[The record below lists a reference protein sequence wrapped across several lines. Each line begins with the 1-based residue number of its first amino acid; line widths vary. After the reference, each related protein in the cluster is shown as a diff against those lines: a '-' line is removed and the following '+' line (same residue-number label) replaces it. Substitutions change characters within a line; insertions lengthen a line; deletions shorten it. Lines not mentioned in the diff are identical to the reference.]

1 MRRAR
6 SRRFDLCR
14 RAGRGALGRVPP
26 SRPRPARRGGGVN
39 VPLQDKIAVVTGG
52 SGAIGSAIVAALEQ
66 QGARAVSLDVAQAPS
81 GGLYQACD
89 VGDDASVSSALAA
102 VQRDYG
108 RLDLVVHAAG
118 ISREGVLWK
127 LAVEDWDAVQRV
139 NLRGAFLLLRHAIP
153 LMRAGGGGRIVLIG
167 SINGSRGKF
176 GTAAYSASKAGLIA
190 LAKTAAREVATFRHP
205 CECRRTGMGAHSPD
219 QDHAAG
225 HSRRCPV
232 GKPAGKLCRTRRRGR
247 RGRLSM
253 RTRCAADYR
262 PDPSRG
268 RWAILGSA

>member
-1 MRRAR
+1 M
-6 SRRFDLCR
+6 
-14 RAGRGALGRVPP
+14 
-26 SRPRPARRGGGVN
+26 N
-39 VPLQDKIAVVTGG
+39 VPLQNKIAVVTGG
-52 SGAIGSAIVAALEQ
+52 SGAIGSAIVAALQ
-66 QGARAVSLDVAQAPS
+66 LQGACAVSLDVAQPPS

-190 LAKTAAREVATFRHP
+190 LAKTAAREVASFGILVNVVEPGWVLTPLTKSMPQAIQNAALAESLLGSFVEPADVAAAVAFLCGPGARQI
-205 CECRRTGMGAHSPD
+205 TGQILRVDGGQS
-219 QDHAAG
+219 
-225 HSRRCPV
+225 
-232 GKPAGKLCRTRRRGR
+232 
-247 RGRLSM
+247 
-253 RTRCAADYR
+253 
-262 PDPSRG
+262 
-268 RWAILGSA
+268 LGSA